1 MTKAELQEKLTS
13 AGVVWSSKMSVLELE
28 ALWKKVSGK
37 TSGNASG
44 MKWRDDPM
52 KGLSSQLKSVLQD
65 LALQMN
71 IPFSAKETRG
81 ELLLKIREATEE
93 APTQKMIFGKYKNHQ
108 LKEALV
114 DVSYAEWAMTQEF
127 AHPQGNLL
135 KAMASLHYGMFV
147 KMVKSEEKV
156 TPKEEEFE
164 RIKKEVSELKKE
176 NSKLKK
182 EKESPDASKVPV
194 PPESGESSEELQPE
208 PTRHRKMEP
217 GSDSSLTSSW
227 MELGEKRKGAP
238 TAAKS
243 RPSKPS

>member
-1 MTKAELQEKLTS
+1 
-13 AGVVWSSKMSVLELE
+13 
-28 ALWKKVSGK
+28 
-37 TSGNASG
+37 
-44 MKWRDDPM
+44 M
-52 KGLSSQLKSVLQD
+52 KGWSSQLKSTLQE

-71 IPFSAKETRG
+71 IPFGAKETRG
-81 ELLLKIREATEE
+81 ELLLKIRETTEE
-93 APTQKMIFGKYKNHQ
+93 APNQKMTFGKYKNHQ

-114 DVSYAEWAMTQEF
+114 DASYAEWALAQEF
-127 AHPQGNLL
+127 THPQGNLL

-147 KMVKSEEKV
+147 KMSKSEEKV
-156 TPKEEEFE
+156 PPKEEYK

-182 EKESPDASKVPV
+182 EKENPDAAQVPV
-194 PPESGESSEELQPE
+194 PTESGESSEELQPE

-227 MELGEKRKGAP
+227 MELGERKGAP